1 VVLYST
7 AICQETKDFHPPSRG
22 ASRRIFP
29 YRASKSKSPTKD
41 HSPAT
46 SDELTYLRLT
56 RRCYTTARAS
66 NERSKHDASV
76 LAMSRLSLSSL
87 CRIYLEQTRCNLSV
101 SSEHSCFRILP
112 YNITSTGHCCH
123 VCWRR
128 QMAPFERQ
136 SSARLIFVPSRSYE
150 GFLSKPPT
158 KTKGGASAASVP
170 AARPTPNDSPRG
182 RAGQLSRSGRI
193 SGENYLL

>member
-1 VVLYST
+1 VLYST
-7 AICQETKDFHPPSRG
+7 AICQETRDFHPPSRG
-22 ASRRIFP
+22 ASRRISP

-56 RRCYTTARAS
+56 RRCYTAARAP
-66 NERSKHDASV
+66 NERSKHDARRASNV
-76 LAMSRLSLSSL
+76 PAFLYHRCAAFIWSKLGVIYQYPLSIL
-87 CRIYLEQTRCNLSV
+87 V
-101 SSEHSCFRILP
+101 FASCLTISHP
-112 YNITSTGHCCH
+112 PVIGCH

-136 SSARLIFVPSRSYE
+136 SGARLIFVPSRSYE
-150 GFLSKPPT
+150 RFLSKPPT

-170 AARPTPNDSPRG
+170 AARPTPNDSP
-182 RAGQLSRSGRI
+182 
-193 SGENYLL
+193 